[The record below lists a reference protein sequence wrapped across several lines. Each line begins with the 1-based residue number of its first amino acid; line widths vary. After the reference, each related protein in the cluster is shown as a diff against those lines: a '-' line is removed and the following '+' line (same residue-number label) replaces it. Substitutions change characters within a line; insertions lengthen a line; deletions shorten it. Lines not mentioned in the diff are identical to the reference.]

1 MKTKIQRPVKNDC
14 DKQIE
19 TRSRSQALDFV
30 AAAAQILT
38 IMCIVKGNP
47 AWKGSLSL
55 LFFGGAAA
63 LVYKYDEHKEKTYFI
78 IGIVLGIIGT
88 ALLIWF
94 GITGSKGCLLH
105 RECETFSVK

>member
-1 MKTKIQRPVKNDC
+1 MKTKIQRPVKNEC

-19 TRSRSQALDFV
+19 TRSRSHALDFV

-55 LFFGGAAA
+55 LFFG
-63 LVYKYDEHKEKTYFI
+63 YKYDEYKEKTYFI

-94 GITGSKGCLLH
+94 GITG
-105 RECETFSVK
+105 

>member
-1 MKTKIQRPVKNDC
+1 MKTKITRPVKNEC
-14 DKQIE
+14 DNQIE
-19 TRSRSQALDFV
+19 TRSRSHALDFV

-38 IMCIVKGNP
+38 ILCIVKGNP

-63 LVYKYDEHKEKTYFI
+63 LVYKYDEYKEKTYFI

-94 GITGSKGCLLH
+94 GITG
-105 RECETFSVK
+105 

>member
-1 MKTKIQRPVKNDC
+1 M
-14 DKQIE
+14 
-19 TRSRSQALDFV
+19 SRGLGDVYKRQ
-30 AAAAQILT
+30 
-38 IMCIVKGNP
+38 VKGNP

-63 LVYKYDEHKEKTYFI
+63 LVYKYDEYKEKTYFI

-94 GITGSKGCLLH
+94 GITG
-105 RECETFSVK
+105 

>member
-1 MKTKIQRPVKNDC
+1 MKTKIQRPVKNEC

-19 TRSRSQALDFV
+19 TRSRSHALDFV

-38 IMCIVKGNP
+38 ILCIVKGNP

-63 LVYKYDEHKEKTYFI
+63 LVYKYDEYKEKNIFHH
-78 IGIVLGIIGT
+78 
-88 ALLIWF
+88 WNR
-94 GITGSKGCLLH
+94 TGYHWNSPAYLVWNYRIKEL
-105 RECETFSVK
+105 FSAYPQQRL

>member
-1 MKTKIQRPVKNDC
+1 MKTKIQRPVKNEC
-14 DKQIE
+14 D
-19 TRSRSQALDFV
+19 TRSHALDFL

-38 IMCIVKGNP
+38 ILCIVKGNP

-63 LVYKYDEHKEKTYFI
+63 LVYKYDEYKEKTYFI

-94 GITGSKGCLLH
+94 GITG
-105 RECETFSVK
+105 